1 MRKSTFGW
9 DGTVLSAVT
18 LRKLFCG
25 KLNGDWKMTKCR
37 WIKMPPVTEGYE
49 IVRVQEVED
58 LLEGLVDDKDLLMT
72 DAIVHMGGMI
82 LIKEKETEFGRGPEE
97 EK

>member
-1 MRKSTFGW
+1 
-9 DGTVLSAVT
+9 
-18 LRKLFCG
+18 
-25 KLNGDWKMTKCR
+25 MTKCR

-72 DAIVHMGGMI
+72 DAMVHVAGLI
-82 LIKEKETEFGRGPEE
+82 LIKEKEPEE

>member
-1 MRKSTFGW
+1 
-9 DGTVLSAVT
+9 
-18 LRKLFCG
+18 
-25 KLNGDWKMTKCR
+25 
-37 WIKMPPVTEGYE
+37 MPPVTEGYE